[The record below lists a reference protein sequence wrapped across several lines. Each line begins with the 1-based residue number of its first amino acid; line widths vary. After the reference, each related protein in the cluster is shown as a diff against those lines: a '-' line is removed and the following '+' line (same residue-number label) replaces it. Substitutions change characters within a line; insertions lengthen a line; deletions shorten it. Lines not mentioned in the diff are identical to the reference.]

1 MRVCFRVD
9 ASFQIGSGH
18 VARCKTLAN
27 ELRNRGVDCHFLCRD
42 LAGNIIESISRDGF
56 TVMTLLDDTG
66 TSVCGPDDD
75 YGVPHGAW
83 LETDW
88 MTDAHQTIERLKVA
102 ETDWLVVDH
111 YALDARWETHVR
123 PYVRK
128 VMVIDDLAD
137 RKHACDILLD
147 QNLVPD
153 TELRYRR
160 LISPHCAR
168 LIGPQYALLKS
179 AYGALRLRTPPRLG
193 PVRRI
198 LVYFGGADL
207 HNMTGL
213 AVKAFNA
220 MQRDDV
226 TLDVVL
232 GEQCIHADS
241 VRALAH
247 GRTNVVFHEALSS
260 LAPLMLKADVALGA
274 AGLTSW
280 ERCCLGLP
288 SLVITL
294 AANQKNNATELDRQG
309 LARWLGDFSDVS
321 VQSLTDSLRDVIDG
335 ADIEQWSRM
344 CLNVLDGQGTG
355 RVASILTLDINTSL
369 RCRLAQVSDERLL
382 LRWVNDPTVR
392 TQSFTTAKITAE
404 GHRRWFYQRLRQH
417 EACRIYIVETNE
429 ALPVGQVRFDCTQ
442 EGWEIDFSLDQIAR
456 GRRLG
461 SQLLKTA
468 ISKFTRGAKA
478 HANFLGRV
486 KLDNASSQ
494 GVFARLGFERSSRGD
509 HIVYRSSSC
518 EGAVM

>member
-1 MRVCFRVD
+1 MYPR
-9 ASFQIGSGH
+9 
-18 VARCKTLAN
+18 
-27 ELRNRGVDCHFLCRD
+27 
-42 LAGNIIESISRDGF
+42 
-56 TVMTLLDDTG
+56 
-66 TSVCGPDDD
+66 
-75 YGVPHGAW
+75 
-83 LETDW
+83 
-88 MTDAHQTIERLKVA
+88 
-102 ETDWLVVDH
+102 
-111 YALDARWETHVR
+111 
-123 PYVRK
+123 
-128 VMVIDDLAD
+128 
-137 RKHACDILLD
+137 
-147 QNLVPD
+147 
-153 TELRYRR
+153 
-160 LISPHCAR
+160 
-168 LIGPQYALLKS
+168 
-179 AYGALRLRTPPRLG
+179 RLRTR
-193 PVRRI
+193 
-198 LVYFGGADL
+198 
-207 HNMTGL
+207 
-213 AVKAFNA
+213 
-220 MQRDDV
+220 
-226 TLDVVL
+226 
-232 GEQCIHADS
+232 S
-241 VRALAH
+241 SH

-442 EGWEIDFSLDQIAR
+442 EGWEIDFSL
-456 GRRLG
+456 
-461 SQLLKTA
+461 
-468 ISKFTRGAKA
+468 
-478 HANFLGRV
+478 V
-486 KLDNASSQ
+486 KSQ
-494 GVFARLGFERSSRGD
+494 GD
-509 HIVYRSSSC
+509 
-518 EGAVM
+518 GA

>member
-27 ELRNRGVDCHFLCRD
+27 ELRNCGVDCHFLCRD

-168 LIGPQYALLKS
+168 LIGPQYALLQS
-179 AYGALRLRTPPRLG
+179 AYAALRLRTPPRLG

-198 LVYFGGADL
+198 LVFLAGQTLQHDRPRSHMTAPRRRGRWRL
-207 HNMTGL
+207 HDGRFRYQL
-213 AVKAFNA
+213 LRCH
-220 MQRDDV
+220 MQGRHQRTQLYTLQLRDP
-226 TLDVVL
+226 
-232 GEQCIHADS
+232 
-241 VRALAH
+241 ALH
-247 GRTNVVFHEALSS
+247 RPRPKSQKQHVVFDFFVCSHSFIY
-260 LAPLMLKADVALGA
+260 LK
-274 AGLTSW
+274 
-280 ERCCLGLP
+280 R
-288 SLVITL
+288 
-294 AANQKNNATELDRQG
+294 
-309 LARWLGDFSDVS
+309 
-321 VQSLTDSLRDVIDG
+321 
-335 ADIEQWSRM
+335 
-344 CLNVLDGQGTG
+344 
-355 RVASILTLDINTSL
+355 
-369 RCRLAQVSDERLL
+369 
-382 LRWVNDPTVR
+382 
-392 TQSFTTAKITAE
+392 
-404 GHRRWFYQRLRQH
+404 
-417 EACRIYIVETNE
+417 
-429 ALPVGQVRFDCTQ
+429 
-442 EGWEIDFSLDQIAR
+442 
-456 GRRLG
+456 
-461 SQLLKTA
+461 
-468 ISKFTRGAKA
+468 
-478 HANFLGRV
+478 
-486 KLDNASSQ
+486 
-494 GVFARLGFERSSRGD
+494 
-509 HIVYRSSSC
+509 
-518 EGAVM
+518 